1 MTNVCSHGWRTDSPP
16 PDQAGLR
23 GAGGPGEAISS
34 GPFGTMARPVP
45 SPRTP
50 SNRSSLRNWQRRALA
65 AMAEWHEGPF
75 LVSAAPGAGKTR
87 PALEF
92 AREQLRSGAASNV
105 VVACPTAPLTRQWA
119 RAADGLGLDLA
130 PDTDSPQAPSGF
142 HGVSVTYARIAKTP
156 LRWGRSLPRRTLVI
170 ADEAHHLGEDLSW
183 GIGFTKAFGD
193 EARWL
198 LLSGTPFRSDATP
211 IPGVSYDTDGL
222 AEPDVSYNYAEA
234 VADGVCRPVCFVA
247 YDGTLSWRSGED
259 VIESSFE
266 TVLSTREASR
276 RYRTAISTDLPDGL
290 RRILREADTKL
301 KTIRQAGHRNAGG
314 LVIAADSDHARR
326 IARLLRE
333 VTGRVP
339 LIVLHAEP
347 RAAAKLAAFTDS
359 TDPWIVAVNM
369 VSEGVD
375 IPRLRVGVYATAAK
389 TPLIFRQ
396 IVGRFVR
403 TAPGS
408 LAEPSWLYLPADPV
422 LRDHAA
428 TIEQE
433 VRRALRRPGDANEEQ
448 EFERAARRESEVTAA
463 SEFVALSADVL
474 PQMSLFGA
482 PSAPPVPAAAAH
494 WARMAP
500 DTGPP
505 PDASAGSDSAT
516 ADPPREVPAFERRAM
531 LRDERHRLVSEVRR
545 RDGSSHREINAWLN
559 RKLGITSVET
569 ATLADLE
576 RSVELLV
583 GKLAARR

>member
-1 MTNVCSHGWRTDSPP
+1 
-16 PDQAGLR
+16 
-23 GAGGPGEAISS
+23 
-34 GPFGTMARPVP
+34 MA

-50 SNRSSLRNWQRRALA
+50 TNRTGLRDWQHRTMA
-65 AMAEWHEGPF
+65 AMADWRTGPF
-75 LVSAAPGAGKTR
+75 LISAAPGAGKTR

-92 AREQLRSGAASNV
+92 AREQLRTGAASNV
-105 VVACPTAPLTRQWA
+105 IVACPTAPLTRQWA

-130 PDTDSPQAPSGF
+130 PDCDSPRAPSGF
-142 HGVSVTYARIAKTP
+142 HGLSVTYARVAKTP
-156 LRWGRSLPRRTLVI
+156 VRWNRALPPRSLVI

-183 GIGFTKAFGD
+183 GVGFTRAFGD
-193 EARWL
+193 GARWL

-211 IPGVSYDTDGL
+211 IPGVTYDTDGL
-222 AEPDVSYNYAEA
+222 AEPDVTYNYAEA

-247 YDGTLSWRSGED
+247 YDGTLSWRSGD
-259 VIESSFE
+259 DIVESSFE

-290 RRILREADTKL
+290 LRILREADTKL
-301 KTIRQAGHRNAGG
+301 KTIRQEGHRNAGG

-326 IARLLRE
+326 IAKLLRE

-339 LIVLHAEP
+339 LVVLHAEP
-347 RAAAKLAAFTDS
+347 RAAAKLAAFTNS

-403 TAPGS
+403 TIPGRR
-408 LAEPSWLYLPADPV
+408 AEPSWLYLPADPI
-422 LRDHAA
+422 LLDHAS

-433 VRRALRRPGDANEEQ
+433 VRRALRAPGDLNEEQ
-448 EFERAARRESEVTAA
+448 ELERAVRRETEPSTAP
-463 SEFVALSADVL
+463 EFVALSADVT

-482 PSAPPVPAAAAH
+482 PAPSPAAAAA
-494 WARMAP
+494 ARWGRSAP
-500 DTGPP
+500 DTNPT
-505 PDASAGSDSAT
+505 AQKSAGSEST
-516 ADPPREVPAFERRAM
+516 GGPRAIPAFERRAM

-545 RDGSSHREINAWLN
+545 RDGTSHREINAWLN
-559 RKLGITSVET
+559 RKLGIASVEE

-583 GKLAARR
+583 GKLSARR